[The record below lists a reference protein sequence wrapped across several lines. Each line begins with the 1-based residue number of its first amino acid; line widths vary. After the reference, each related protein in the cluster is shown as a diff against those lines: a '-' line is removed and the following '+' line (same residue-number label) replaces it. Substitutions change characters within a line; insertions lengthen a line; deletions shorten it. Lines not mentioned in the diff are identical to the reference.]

1 MDVVE
6 RERGR
11 YHSSA
16 SGLTVVAHFF
26 GILATILMLV
36 WLLHYREGLDL
47 DSDDARRVFN
57 VRPRPLLR
65 HSQSH
70 IHVCFPLMFVCAG
83 SSFPHVLWV
92 HIHGW

>member
-1 MDVVE
+1 MDVE
-6 RERGR
+6 RDRGR

-57 VRPRPLLR
+57 VRLCPLLL
-65 HSQSH
+65 HSQSY
-70 IHVCFPLMFVCAG
+70 IFPLMFVCAG